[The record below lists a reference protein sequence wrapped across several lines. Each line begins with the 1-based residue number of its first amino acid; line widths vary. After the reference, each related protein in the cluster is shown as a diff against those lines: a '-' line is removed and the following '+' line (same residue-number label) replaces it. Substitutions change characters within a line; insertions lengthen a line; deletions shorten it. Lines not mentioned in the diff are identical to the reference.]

1 MYGVKGAFMKTM
13 FLTVK
18 DRKRLPALRSQ
29 DGSGIED
36 QVAYVRFFAPY
47 SSATWLAMEF
57 DGNDTFF
64 GAVNLFGGKDDW
76 ELGYFSLAELMSV
89 KARIGGRQ
97 YPFQGIERDRSF
109 KPMKYSE
116 AKAA

>member
-1 MYGVKGAFMKTM
+1 MEDKTM
-13 FLTVK
+13 KVKFLTSV
-18 DRKRLPALRSQ
+18 DRSKLPALYATENIPES
-29 DGSGIED
+29 DKVV
-36 QVAYVRFFAPY
+36 QVKFFNPY
-47 SSATWLAMEF
+47 GAATWLAMEF

-89 KARIGGRQ
+89 KARIGGRT